1 MIVLNKCLCCYKN
14 VRDSG
19 KYHPECLKKLFGV
32 SWIPQIMINSRNFPL
47 EVRKKAGKMSISGV
61 QIKASARL
69 DKHNRSLSIV
79 DEGGTHIL
87 KPEPGEYPELPQ
99 NENLCM
105 NIAECLDIE
114 VPPHGLFP
122 MADGRLS
129 YIIKRFDRAP
139 GVRKIHIEDM
149 AQILGLQPDS
159 KYSSSLEKVGRAVLE
174 NTQNKYLNAIDFFER
189 VILSFVL
196 GNGDMHLKNWSLL
209 IPDDNRIRLAPCY
222 DLVCTELYF
231 PDSDESALTINGKR
245 SNLKKSDFQSLA
257 DYLEI
262 GQKSVKN
269 SFDKIID
276 SRIQIISLI
285 DDTADFKQKEE
296 FKKIVQKQFNRI
308 S

>member
-1 MIVLNKCLCCYKN
+1 LNKCLCCHKDN
-14 VRDSG
+14 EDSG

-32 SWIPQIMINSRNFPL
+32 SWIPLILINSRDFPL
-47 EVRKKAGKMSISGV
+47 EVRKKVGKMSISGI
-61 QIKASARL
+61 QIKASVSL
-69 DKHNRSLSIV
+69 DKHNKSLSIV

-105 NIAECLDIE
+105 NIAESLDIE
-114 VPPHGLFP
+114 IPPHGLFP
-122 MADGRLS
+122 MADGKLS
-129 YIIKRFDRAP
+129 YVIKRFDRTSKD
-139 GVRKIHIEDM
+139 GKIHIEDM
-149 AQILGLQPDS
+149 AQILGLPPDS
-159 KYSSSLEKVGRAVLE
+159 KYNSSLEKVGRTILE

-189 VILSFVL
+189 VILCFIL

-209 IPDDNRIRLAPCY
+209 TPDNNKIRLAPCY
-222 DLVCTELYF
+222 DLVCTELYL
-231 PDSDESALTINGKR
+231 PDGDESALTINGKR

-262 GQKSVKN
+262 DQKSVKN

-276 SRIQIISLI
+276 NRLQIISII
-285 DDTADFKQKEE
+285 DGAPDFKQKKE
-296 FKKIVQKQFNRI
+296 FKKIVLKHFNRI

>member
-1 MIVLNKCLCCYKN
+1 MNKSLCCYKD
-14 VRDSG
+14 VEDSE
-19 KYHPECLKKLFGV
+19 KYHTECLKRLFGV
-32 SWIPQIMINSRNFPL
+32 NWIPQIMINSRDFPI
-47 EVRKKAGKMSISGV
+47 EVRKKAGKMSISGI
-61 QIKASARL
+61 QIKASVRL
-69 DKHNRSLSIV
+69 DKNNRSLSIV
-79 DEGGTHIL
+79 GEGGTHIL

-122 MADGRLS
+122 MADGKLS
-129 YIIKRFDRAP
+129 YVIKRFDRAS
-139 GVRKIHIEDM
+139 GAGKIHIEDM
-149 AQILGLQPDS
+149 AQILGLPPDS
-159 KYSSSLEKVGRAVLE
+159 KYNSSLEKIGRTILK
-174 NTQNKYLNAIDFFER
+174 NTQNKYLNAIEFFER
-189 VILSFVL
+189 VILSFIL

-222 DLVCTELYF
+222 DLVCTELYL
-231 PDSDESALTINGKR
+231 PDGDESALTINGKR

-285 DDTADFKQKEE
+285 DDTAHFEQKEE
-296 FKKIVQKQFNRI
+296 FKKIVLKQFNRI

>member
-1 MIVLNKCLCCYKN
+1 MIVLNKCLCCYK
-14 VRDSG
+14 DTGGSA

-32 SWIPQIMINSRNFPL
+32 NWVPEIPINSRDLPL

-61 QIKASARL
+61 HIKASVRL
-69 DKHNRSLSIV
+69 DKHNKSLSIV

-122 MADGRLS
+122 MADGKLS
-129 YIIKRFDRAP
+129 YVIKRFDRTS
-139 GVRKIHIEDM
+139 GSEKIHIEDM
-149 AQILGLQPDS
+149 AQILGLPPDS
-159 KYSSSLEKVGRAVLE
+159 KYDSSLEKVGKAILE
-174 NTQNKYLNAIDFFER
+174 NTQNKYLNAIDLFER
-189 VILSFVL
+189 VTLSFVL

-222 DLVCTELYF
+222 DLVSTELYL
-231 PDSDESALTINGKR
+231 PDGDESALTINGKR
-245 SNLKKSDFQSLA
+245 SNLKKSDFHSLA

-262 GQKSVKN
+262 DQKSVKN

-276 SRIQIISLI
+276 NRKQVISLI
-285 DDTADFKQKEE
+285 DDAPDFKQKEE
-296 FKKIVQKQFNRI
+296 FKIIVLKHFDRI

>member
-1 MIVLNKCLCCYKN
+1 MNKCLCCHKDN
-14 VRDSG
+14 EDSG

-32 SWIPQIMINSRNFPL
+32 SWIPLILINSRDFPL
-47 EVRKKAGKMSISGV
+47 EVRKKVGKMSISGI
-61 QIKASARL
+61 QIKASVSL
-69 DKHNRSLSIV
+69 DKHNKSLSIV

-105 NIAECLDIE
+105 NIAESLDIE
-114 VPPHGLFP
+114 IPPHGLFP
-122 MADGRLS
+122 MADGKLS
-129 YIIKRFDRAP
+129 YVIKRFDRTSKD
-139 GVRKIHIEDM
+139 GKIHIEDM
-149 AQILGLQPDS
+149 AQILGLPPDS
-159 KYSSSLEKVGRAVLE
+159 KYNSSLEKVGRTILE

-189 VILSFVL
+189 VILCFIL

-209 IPDDNRIRLAPCY
+209 TPDNNKIRLAPCY
-222 DLVCTELYF
+222 DLVCTELYL
-231 PDSDESALTINGKR
+231 PDGDESALTINGKR

-262 GQKSVKN
+262 DQKSVKN

-276 SRIQIISLI
+276 NRLQIISII
-285 DDTADFKQKEE
+285 DGAPDFKQKKE
-296 FKKIVQKQFNRI
+296 FKKIVLKHFNRI